1 MLETSYL
8 AYLTDKNKL
17 KFQKDNIVNFLT
29 DIIQQDLCFSL
40 FYFLLNFNEE
50 KNMILL
56 KLKKLWIFH
65 F

>member
-29 DIIQQDLCFSL
+29 DIIQ
-40 FYFLLNFNEE
+40 
-50 KNMILL
+50 
-56 KLKKLWIFH
+56 
-65 F
+65 